1 MTRQSPD
8 HLDHASGHYAL
19 YPCLPLLPAGH
30 PRWDLCRFARG
41 ESTANYRGYGA
52 RWAVVDG
59 HLYLKGFGGYADDG
73 FDQLSRT
80 EVLRRPVGMIDVHEV
95 DAPVPARWI
104 SCDLVC
110 PAGQHPDTEWSQF
123 VPACFVLF
131 RVVRGVVAA
140 EMSVPNVHRVEDRHF
155 DRATPLL
162 DELAAR
168 EGVRRTEIAPAPL
181 EGLAAALRGA
191 REGATREQLAAMLW
205 SAGRADLD
213 VLIPALSTIDDP
225 DVLRWIGYALAGI
238 GPHAAEAIPHLM
250 RVLRA
255 TGDPEVA
262 RSMAY
267 ALGGMGPAAASVFAD
282 MIPIVEARCDGAAQS
297 QILHFVENLAS
308 SGREAVDVL
317 IAGMVASGDVGV
329 RYGISHVLGRM
340 GLATVLPL
348 YAAYLSAEDDAQRG
362 ALARALGCIGPAAG
376 MALDALLDGL
386 RHAPDDDVRYLM
398 AEAVA
403 KIGLRSPGSLPAL
416 RDAFQ
421 SAESDR
427 ALRKIAEAVASL
439 GSEAVG
445 FLVEEF
451 EAAGD
456 EGRIPIARV
465 LGEIGTDAA
474 SAVGPLA
481 AAAGSSTSRTLV
493 VEAAASLRMIGAPD
507 EVLFTA
513 RIRALRCEPSGCWT
527 SSALA
532 EMQAML
538 DADLRLPEPDVWDLV
553 ALLVEVGESATGR
566 SVARMLG
573 SVGKAAA
580 EPLLIALDQAR
591 DQGARLAI
599 LHALGQV
606 GEPAASAID
615 DVVVALAAAE
625 EDRVRLRIVDDLMRL
640 GRPDERH
647 LATIAEVLVRSSFLP
662 VWWRLGLV
670 LAGIGAPA
678 VATLARILDHGSD
691 DGLCRSMENAL
702 LEAAASDAAAS
713 AALLTAIRHAKRPRT
728 VAAIQA
734 ALDKASRR

>member
-30 PRWDLCRFARG
+30 PRWDFCRFARG
-41 ESTANYRGYGA
+41 DSTANYRGYGA
-52 RWAVVDG
+52 RWMVVDG
-59 HLYLKGFGGYADDG
+59 RLYLKGFGGYADDG
-73 FDQLSRT
+73 FDQLTRT
-80 EVLRRPVGMIDVHEV
+80 KVLRRPIGMIDVHEV
-95 DAPVPARWI
+95 DTPVPAKWI

-110 PAGQHPDTEWSQF
+110 PAGQYPGTEWSQF
-123 VPACFVLF
+123 IPERFVLF
-131 RVVRGVVAA
+131 RVVRGVVVA
-140 EMSVPNVHRVEDRHF
+140 EMSVPNVHGVGDQHF

-162 DELAAR
+162 DGLAAR
-168 EGVRRTEIAPAPL
+168 EGARRTDIAPAPL
-181 EGLAAALRGA
+181 EGLAAALRGTP
-191 REGATREQLAAMLW
+191 EGATREQLAAMLW
-205 SAGRADLD
+205 DAGRADLD
-213 VLIPALSTIDDP
+213 VLIPALSTVDDP

-238 GPHAAEAIPHLM
+238 GPDAAEAVPHLM
-250 RVLRA
+250 RLLRA
-255 TGDPEVA
+255 TSDPDIA
-262 RSMAY
+262 SSMAY

-282 MIPIVEARCDGAAQS
+282 MIPIVEARCDGAAHS
-297 QILHFVENLAS
+297 QIHHFVDNLAP
-308 SGREAVDVL
+308 SGQETADVL
-317 IAGMVASGDVGV
+317 IAGMLASGNGGV
-329 RYGISHVLGRM
+329 RYRISHVLGRM
-340 GLATVLPL
+340 GLAAVLPL
-348 YAAYLSAEDDAQRG
+348 YAAYLSAEDDAQRST
-362 ALARALGCIGPAAG
+362 LAQALGCIGPGAG

-416 RDAFQ
+416 RSAFR

-427 ALRKIAEAVASL
+427 ALRQIAEAAAGL
-439 GSEAVG
+439 GSGAVG

-456 EGRIPIARV
+456 EGKIPLARV
-465 LGEIGTDAA
+465 LGEIGADAA

-493 VEAAASLRMIGAPD
+493 VEAAASLRKIGAPD
-507 EVLFTA
+507 EVVFTA

-527 SSALA
+527 SAAQA

-538 DADLRLPEPDVWDLV
+538 DAGLRLSEEDVWDLV
-553 ALLVEVGESATGR
+553 ALLVEVGECATGR

-591 DQGARLAI
+591 DQGKRLVI
-599 LHALGQV
+599 FHALGRV
-606 GEPAASAID
+606 GEPAGSAID
-615 DVVVALAAAE
+615 DVIVALAAAE
-625 EDRVRLRIVDDLMRL
+625 EDRVRLRIVDELMRL

-662 VWWRLGLV
+662 IWWRLGIV

-678 VATLARILDHGSD
+678 VATLARILDDGSD

-702 LEAAASDAAAS
+702 LEAATSDAAAG

-728 VAAIQA
+728 VAALQA
-734 ALDKASRR
+734 ALNRASR